1 MAHRIARSHKAAGAG
16 ATAGLVLGLLTA
28 HAAWGQGAPETGA
41 PTAPAPAVVSPY
53 SPECQAGGL
62 AIAGESPLPNVAA
75 ALEKRKTIKIL
86 AIGAAAGKRRARG
99 SYTDQIERVL
109 EQSLKG
115 IDVVMVN
122 RGVSGELGAD
132 AAVRIKNE
140 VALEEPDLVLW
151 QIGTNDA
158 LAYVPLNELQDT
170 VTDTIRWLKEHKVD
184 VVLAGLQYIKG
195 MAQDS
200 HYTAVREL
208 MRKIAADENVIIVR
222 RYEAMQLVDQSA
234 KPGGEFVPDEF
245 ERTEAGY
252 SCLAQYIAR
261 TITLGAFGKGL
272 RDIGP
277 LQPPR

>member
-1 MAHRIARSHKAAGAG
+1 
-16 ATAGLVLGLLTA
+16 V
-28 HAAWGQGAPETGA
+28 P
-41 PTAPAPAVVSPY
+41 SPY

-99 SYTDQIERVL
+99 SYTDQIERLL

-122 RGVSGELGAD
+122 RGVSGELAAD

-140 VALEEPDLVLW
+140 VALEEPNLVLW

-158 LAYVPLNELQDT
+158 LAYVPLDELETT

-184 VVLAGLQYIKG
+184 VVLAGLQYIDR
-195 MAQDS
+195 MRQDS
-200 HYTAVREL
+200 HYAAVREL
-208 MRKIAADENVIIVR
+208 LRKIATEENVIIVR
-222 RYEAMQLVDQSA
+222 RYEAVQLVEQA
-234 KPGGEFVPDEF
+234 GKPGGDFVPDEF
-245 ERTEAGY
+245 ERTDAGY

-261 TITLGAFGKGL
+261 AITLGTFGKAM

-277 LQPPR
+277 LQPPRGR

>member
-1 MAHRIARSHKAAGAG
+1 MAYGRSHKAAGAG
-16 ATAGLVLGLLTA
+16 ATAGVVIGLLTCA
-28 HAAWGQGAPETGA
+28 YAWAQAPSGV
-41 PTAPAPAVVSPY
+41 PAVPSPY
-53 SPECQAGGL
+53 SPGCQAGGL

-86 AIGAAAGKRRARG
+86 AIGATAAKRRARG
-99 SYTDQIERVL
+99 SYTDQIERLL
-109 EQSLKG
+109 EQALRG
-115 IDVVMVN
+115 IDVVIVN
-122 RGVSGELGAD
+122 RGVSGELAAD

-184 VVLAGLQYIKG
+184 VVLAGLQYVKG

-200 HYTAVREL
+200 HYAAVREL
-208 MRKIAADENVIIVR
+208 MRKIAAEENVLIVR
-222 RYEAMQLVDQSA
+222 RYEAMQLVDQGA

-261 TITLGAFGKGL
+261 TITLGAFGKDM

-277 LQPPR
+277 LRPPSR

>member
-1 MAHRIARSHKAAGAG
+1 MAHGRSHQAAGAG
-16 ATAGLVLGLLTA
+16 TAAGVILGILTCTY
-28 HAAWGQGAPETGA
+28 AWAQAPSSA
-41 PTAPAPAVVSPY
+41 PVVPSPY

-75 ALEKRKTIKIL
+75 ALEQRKTIKIL
-86 AIGAAAGKRRARG
+86 AIGATAAKRRARG
-99 SYTDQIERVL
+99 SYTDQIERQL

-122 RGVSGELGAD
+122 RGVSGELAAD

-170 VTDTIRWLKEHKVD
+170 VTDTIRWLREHKVD
-184 VVLAGLQYIKG
+184 VVLAGLQYAKG

-200 HYTAVREL
+200 HYAAVREL
-208 MRKIAADENVIIVR
+208 MRKIAADENVLIVR
-222 RYEAMQLVDQSA
+222 RYEAMQLVDHGA
-234 KPGGEFVPDEF
+234 KPGGDFVPDEF

-261 TITLGAFGKGL
+261 TITLGAFGKDM

-277 LQPPR
+277 LQPPRTR